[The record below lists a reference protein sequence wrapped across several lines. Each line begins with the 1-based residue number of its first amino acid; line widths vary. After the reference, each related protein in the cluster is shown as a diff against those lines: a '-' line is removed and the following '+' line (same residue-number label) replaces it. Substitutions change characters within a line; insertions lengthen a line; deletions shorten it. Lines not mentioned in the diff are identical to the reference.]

1 MSPTRPEP
9 ETEYSRAGGTS
20 DRDSASARGLWKRP
34 PSRLATAVAAGGGLG
49 AALLVVAEFTPL
61 LIVHSS
67 ANNRVIETVTS
78 GSNHSYALIPIAV
91 LAGLM
96 SWVAWRT
103 QSRLAMAARG
113 ALGGVTLLIA
123 LLGDLPNAQASG
135 LIGSPASGFALASS
149 SPSTGL
155 YFETLGAIVLLASA
169 GAGLLALG
177 GSDRADD
184 ATDRPTR

>member
-1 MSPTRPEP
+1 M
-9 ETEYSRAGGTS
+9 
-20 DRDSASARGLWKRP
+20 
-34 PSRLATAVAAGGGLG
+34 
-49 AALLVVAEFTPL
+49 VAEFTPL
-61 LIVHSS
+61 LTVHSS
-67 ANNRVIETVTS
+67 ATNRVIETVTS

-91 LAGLM
+91 LAGLL

-103 QSRLAMAARG
+103 QSRLAMAATG
-113 ALGGVTLLIA
+113 ALGVVTLLIA

-155 YFETLGAIVLLASA
+155 YLETLGAIVLLASA

-177 GSDRADD
+177 GPPGAADTNDR
-184 ATDRPTR
+184 RTR